1 MIVEK
6 YLKCWENLNSNNVS
20 KLFNCL
26 HEGFYFLDPFVE
38 IHNKKEF
45 EKHLRHTLKKY
56 KKLQFDILL
65 NLKKRNTYI
74 IKWKITL
81 GNKTFKP
88 FCGIS
93 EIVMENNLIKSH
105 IDFWDPMRNIYQ
117 NIPVIGKILKL
128 FGLFKT

>member
-1 MIVEK
+1 M
-6 YLKCWENLNSNNVS
+6 
-20 KLFNCL
+20 FNCL

-45 EKHLRHTLKKY
+45 EKHLRHTLRKY

-88 FCGIS
+88 
-93 EIVMENNLIKSH
+93 L
-105 IDFWDPMRNIYQ
+105 
-117 NIPVIGKILKL
+117 
-128 FGLFKT
+128 

>member
-6 YLKCWENLNSNNVS
+6 YLKCWENVNSNNVS

-26 HEGFYFLDPFVE
+26 HDNFYFIDPFVE

-45 EKHLRHTLKKY
+45 EGHLQHTLRKY

-65 NLKKRNTYI
+65 SLRKKNTYI
-74 IKWKITL
+74 IKWKMTL
-81 GNKTFKP
+81 ENKKFKP

-105 IDFWDPMRNIYQ
+105 VDFWDPMRNIYQ
-117 NIPVIGKILKL
+117 NIPVLGKVLKL
-128 FGLFKT
+128 LT